1 MARQQIKSHITVLLM
16 LSLVPRHLTAQQC
29 GTDLY
34 SIYQMMLKGHTFKT
48 LKIKPGTLECR
59 EACLADVRCQSYNV
73 MVKGICELS
82 NRTKEARPEDFVKDL
97 ERYYMKS
104 STRVPLGSIPEL
116 PGNSCREIK
125 ANEGE
130 QAVSGNY
137 WLDSTRSGKSM
148 LARCD
153 MKTEDINECAE
164 GSHRC
169 HQDATCQ
176 NTAGSYKCTC
186 NSEYIGNGLNCEP
199 EECSNYKTLTSAR
212 RNKSYKSS
220 TPYICDDELDEKWYR
235 FNGYAGTKMPTSCV
249 TFKRCGGQRPGWLS
263 GGHPTKAD
271 GRVSRTVYFRSVD
284 NCKVKSKIIQVRNC
298 GSYYVYHLSAVN
310 HGSNCARFC
319 GT

>member
-1 MARQQIKSHITVLLM
+1 
-16 LSLVPRHLTAQQC
+16 
-29 GTDLY
+29 
-34 SIYQMMLKGHTFKT
+34 
-48 LKIKPGTLECR
+48 
-59 EACLADVRCQSYNV
+59 
-73 MVKGICELS
+73 
-82 NRTKEARPEDFVKDL
+82 
-97 ERYYMKS
+97 MKS

-116 PGNSCREIK
+116 PGDSCKEIK
-125 ANEGE
+125 ASEGG

-137 WLDSTRSGKSM
+137 WLDSTRSGDSM

-153 MKTEDINECAE
+153 MKTEEIDKCIQGTHDCHSNAKCQNSKGSYICSCKPGFQGDGKNICSDINECAE